1 MVGGGEPVTT
11 LSIRKFNGE
20 IPRLPANRLP
30 EDAAQTAINCEFAH
44 GELRTLER
52 VKGKI

>member
-1 MVGGGEPVTT
+1 MTT

-20 IPRLPANRLP
+20 IPRLPADRLP
-30 EDAAQTAINCEFAH
+30 GDAAQIAINCEFAH
-44 GELRTLER
+44 SELRTFER